1 MSPQVLLRRVR
12 AVNARNC
19 AYRLS
24 NGIDNYA
31 DTFLPVPLLPG
42 NRFRGRVSSIIVV
55 YREKNKKR
63 ARTFTMN

>member
-42 NRFRGRVSSIIVV
+42 NVSSIIVV